1 MADVEQADGQD
12 LHKRHSSKHLLK
24 EGPEKAQAQS
34 HSQMV
39 VSEVKSEAPYLEDAD
54 DLCS

>member
-24 EGPEKAQAQS
+24 EGPEKAQA